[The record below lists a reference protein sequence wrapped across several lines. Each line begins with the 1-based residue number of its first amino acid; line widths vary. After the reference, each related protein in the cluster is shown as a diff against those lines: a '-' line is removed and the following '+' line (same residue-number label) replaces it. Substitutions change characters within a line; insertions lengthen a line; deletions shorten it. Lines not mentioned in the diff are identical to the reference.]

1 MAHCPAATNLT
12 VIVVQGCPDCQI
24 AVSPIATLELSRC
37 AIMFAM
43 SKKHYYF
50 RLLPP
55 RSTFPLDITDE
66 ERLLMQQHAVYAQ
79 RQFVEGKLLLYGP
92 VMSPEGAFGLGVLEV
107 ADEAEARQFGE
118 NDPSVRAGL
127 NRFEFHPMQ
136 VAAARAKAT

>member
-1 MAHCPAATNLT
+1 MN
-12 VIVVQGCPDCQI
+12 
-24 AVSPIATLELSRC
+24 
-37 AIMFAM
+37 
-43 SKKHYYF
+43 KKHYYF

-66 ERLLMQQHAVYAQ
+66 ERLLMQQHALYAQ
-79 RQFVEGKLLLYGP
+79 QQFADGKLLVYGP
-92 VMSPEGAFGLGVLEV
+92 VMAPGGAFGLAVLEV

-136 VAAARAKAT
+136 VAAARAKTN